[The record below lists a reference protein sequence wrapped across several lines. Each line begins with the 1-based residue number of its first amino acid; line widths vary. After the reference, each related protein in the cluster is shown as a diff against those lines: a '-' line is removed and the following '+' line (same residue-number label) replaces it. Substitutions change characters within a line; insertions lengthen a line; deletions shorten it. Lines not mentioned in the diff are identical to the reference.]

1 MNRKKILFMGRKPVA
16 ANCLRY
22 LSQREDV
29 DIVGVLT
36 DSHLSISPTTQVAQE
51 HGIEIYD
58 FDSALKKIDAGL
70 LSFDLGISMLYW
82 RKLRGSFISTPT
94 CGIINFHPAPL
105 PEYKGTA
112 GYNLAVLDGCE
123 QWATTAHYV
132 DEFIDTGE
140 ILEVC
145 HFPIDP
151 KKETAQSVE
160 RLSQK
165 VLEDQFKRIVDKA
178 ISSKGLLPTTPNVG
192 GRYVSR
198 SEMEAMKEIKP
209 GDDVARKIRAFW
221 FPPYDGAYITIDGN
235 KYTLT
240 DRFILNQ
247 LIDGTSSSLFTPN
260 SDDKNL

>member
-1 MNRKKILFMGRKPVA
+1 MSRKKILFMGRKPVA

-22 LSQREDV
+22 LSQRDDV
-29 DIVGVLT
+29 DVVGVLT
-36 DSHLSISPTTQVAQE
+36 DSHLLISPTAQVARE
-51 HGIEIYD
+51 HGFKIYD
-58 FDSALKKIDAGL
+58 FDTALKKIDAGL
-70 LSFDLGISMLYW
+70 LNFDLGISMLYW
-82 RKLRGSFISTPT
+82 RKLRGSFISKPT

-132 DEFIDTGE
+132 DESIDTGE
-140 ILEVC
+140 IIEVR

-151 KKETAQSVE
+151 NTETAQSIE

-165 VLEDQFKRIVDKA
+165 ELENQFKKIVDSA
-178 ISSKGLLPTTPNVG
+178 IFFNGLLPTTPNVG

-209 GDDVARKIRAFW
+209 GDDIARKIRAFW
-221 FPPYDGAYITIDGN
+221 FPPYDGAYITIDG
-235 KYTLT
+235 KKFTLT
-240 DRFILNQ
+240 DRFILEQ
-247 LIDGTSSSLFTPN
+247 LADRTSSSLFTPN
-260 SDDKNL
+260 SDD